1 MLYWKMIKNHIE
13 PNKSSNFISSRC
25 KFQLT
30 NVYSNLLFLR
40 IHSTLEILNQSR
52 TVWISSQWFKLTVDS
67 FLTSKV
73 MKYMIFCLRIFN
85 VNVVNYK
92 LSQTFEKNILLK
104 SFICSTKKF
113 MQELRKYKLI
123 NYKKQKIKQ

>member
-1 MLYWKMIKNHIE
+1 
-13 PNKSSNFISSRC
+13 
-25 KFQLT
+25 
-30 NVYSNLLFLR
+30 
-40 IHSTLEILNQSR
+40 
-52 TVWISSQWFKLTVDS
+52 
-67 FLTSKV
+67 
-73 MKYMIFCLRIFN
+73 MKYMIFCINVFN

-123 NYKKQKIKQ
+123 NYKKQKLNNIKSKPMLKYKYNKCTLGLSFF